1 MFRLGLLL
9 LIAGCIALAATNPG
23 VDDHKKSVY
32 RNLPNRAG
40 AEGLMAEI
48 AGRMLGNVDPLP
60 LDYNNYLFFST
71 TTFGDETMS
80 VGALTRVWATEPDV
94 APEPE

>member
-23 VDDHKKSVY
+23 VDDHKKMVY
-32 RNLPNRAG
+32 RNLPTRAG

-48 AGRMLGNVDPLP
+48 AGRVLGNVDPLP
-60 LDYNNYLFFST
+60 LDYHNYLFFST
-71 TTFGDETMS
+71 TTVGEETMS
-80 VGALTRVWATEPDV
+80 VGVLTRVWATEPDTATV
-94 APEPE
+94 PE